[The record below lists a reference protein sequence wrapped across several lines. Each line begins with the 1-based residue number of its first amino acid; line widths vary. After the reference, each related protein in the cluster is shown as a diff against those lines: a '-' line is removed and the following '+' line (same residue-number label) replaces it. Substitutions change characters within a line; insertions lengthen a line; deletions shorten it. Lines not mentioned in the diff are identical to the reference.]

1 MILTS
6 KDAAHKAWSRDYT
19 TKGPALNHYQ
29 SFMRGFNEGVA
40 HSLEKYF
47 DEMLG
52 KAPPPTEPIVPTID
66 TIRKAFCQMD
76 AAERTAWYRLKK
88 FIRGS
93 GNPA

>member
-29 SFMRGFNEGVA
+29 SFMRGFNEGAA
-40 HSLEKYF
+40 HALEQHLMVPK
-47 DEMLG
+47 
-52 KAPPPTEPIVPTID
+52 VPTID
-66 TIRKAFCQMD
+66 TIRKVFCQMD
-76 AAERTAWYRLKK
+76 TAERTAWYRLKK
-88 FIRGS
+88 FIMGS